1 METVQNKM
9 WNKNFNLVII
19 GQIISL
25 FGSAMLRFALSL
37 YVMDITGR
45 EDIFAGL
52 FAISNIPILLSP
64 LGGAIA
70 DRFNRRNL
78 MVIFDFSSSFVVFI
92 FILLLAQNGHS
103 ILLIGV
109 VMVLLSVISAMY
121 TPTVTASIP
130 QLVEESSLAGA
141 NGIVQ
146 AVQALSYV
154 VAPVCA
160 GILYGMMSVQ
170 ALIAVSGAAFFLSAV
185 MEIFIRIPFVKRQ
198 SEGAMLKTI
207 GRDMKEGFV
216 FVAKQPFILKAMLIA
231 ALINFILTPLF
242 VVGGPIILR
251 MTMKSTDTVYGIGM
265 GIIQFANIL
274 GALLIGVLASKIIM
288 KKVYLWIL
296 AIAVI
301 LIPLALSVTPQVLEF
316 GFYPSFVLFLT
327 CAVPIAIIM
336 TILSIYVI
344 TKVQKKTPNEN
355 LGKVMAI
362 VMAVAQCVAP
372 VGQVVYGFLF
382 RTFHAQVYIPLL
394 FVSAIMFGVTILSQ
408 RILRNE
414 NE

>member
-1 METVQNKM
+1 MDTAQNKM

-160 GILYGMMSVQ
+160 GILYGIMSVQ

-251 MTMKSTDTVYGIGM
+251 MTMKSTDTIYGIGM

-274 GALLIGVLASKIIM
+274 GALLIG
-288 KKVYLWIL
+288 
-296 AIAVI
+296 
-301 LIPLALSVTPQVLEF
+301 
-316 GFYPSFVLFLT
+316 
-327 CAVPIAIIM
+327 
-336 TILSIYVI
+336 
-344 TKVQKKTPNEN
+344 
-355 LGKVMAI
+355 
-362 VMAVAQCVAP
+362 
-372 VGQVVYGFLF
+372 
-382 RTFHAQVYIPLL
+382 
-394 FVSAIMFGVTILSQ
+394 
-408 RILRNE
+408 
-414 NE
+414 